1 MQFSEFSTYL
11 QELEGLSS
19 RLDMTAKLSALYKT
33 LSPQEMVEASYLLL
47 GRLVPLYQSLE
58 FQMSEK
64 MIVRALARLQP
75 EVEFDAADLFGEQA
89 DGALEQVQARF
100 KTLGDIGLV
109 AEAVMSEYWGENEAK
124 KTVTVSAVFD
134 QLVAIA
140 RAAGA
145 GSQEQKLELLVALLK
160 QLDPVSAKF
169 VTRIIVGKVRL
180 GFSTMTMLDALSW
193 AATGDKSET
202 KALDLAYQKKADIGL
217 LAQTY
222 LAEKDQ
228 AQRLIALDAY
238 AVEVG
243 VPVVPQLCQRLNSA
257 EEMIEKMTTVYAEPK
272 YDGLRVQIHLN
283 KKAAPGNQYA
293 VFTRSLEDAT
303 HMFPEIA
310 ELAGQLNADQVI
322 LDGEAIGYDR
332 ATGALLPFQDTITRK
347 RKHDV
352 AEVSADI
359 PLKFFIFDVLFVDGS
374 GYLDT
379 PLQERKD
386 VLDKLLIENEHF
398 VKTKFLTTS
407 DPKELE
413 EFHEEQLAEGL
424 EGMVVKQLDAPYQSG
439 RKGWSW
445 VKMKEKAGTQGKLTD
460 TIDGIVLGYYLGRGK
475 RTQFGLGALLVGIL
489 DTTNSGE
496 QIVTLAKTGTGMS
509 EAQLVELKELCDA
522 AQVADKPEQYVVH
535 KSLLPDVWVRPKVVV
550 ELAADEITTSKNHS
564 AGKALRFPRLL
575 KIRRDKTWEQAT
587 TTTELSSIVIEGASM
602 TV

>member
-19 RLDMTAKLSALYKT
+19 RLDMTAKLAKLYKA
-33 LSPQEMVEASYLLL
+33 LSPQEMAEASYLLL

-64 MIVRALARLQP
+64 MIVRALARVQP
-75 EVEFDAADLFGEQA
+75 EAESESTDLFGEQKG
-89 DGALEQVQARF
+89 GALEQVQARF

-109 AEAVMSEYWGENEAK
+109 AEAVLTEQ
-124 KTVTVSAVFD
+124 TSAASHQHTLSISKVF
-134 QLVAIA
+134 QELVAIA

-145 GSQEQKLELLVALLK
+145 GSQERKLELLVTLLK

-193 AATGDKSET
+193 AVVGDKSET

-222 LAEKDQ
+222 LAESDRVKRLQ
-228 AQRLIALDAY
+228 ALAEY
-238 AVEVG
+238 SVEVG
-243 VPVVPQLCQRLNSA
+243 IPVVPQLCQRLNSA

-272 YDGLRVQIHLN
+272 YDGLRVQIHCN
-283 KKAAPGNQYA
+283 KKAPNGSQYA

-303 HMFPEIA
+303 HMFPEVA
-310 ELAGQLNADQVI
+310 GLAAQLNADQVI

-352 AEVSADI
+352 AEVSAEM

-379 PLQERKD
+379 QLQERKA

-398 VKTKFLTTS
+398 VKTKLLTTS

-460 TIDGIVLGYYLGRGK
+460 TIDGVVLGYYVGRGK

-522 AQVADKPEQYVVH
+522 AKVANKPEQYVVH
-535 KSLLPDVWVRPKVVV
+535 KSLLPDVWVTPQIVV

-575 KIRRDKTWEQAT
+575 KIRHDKTWEQAT
-587 TTTELSSIVIEGASM
+587 TTTELAGIVIEGGE
-602 TV
+602 V

>member
-124 KTVTVSAVFD
+124 KTVSVSAVFD
-134 QLVAIA
+134 QLVSIA

-257 EEMIEKMTTVYAEPK
+257 EEMIEKMTTIYAEPK

-283 KKAAPGNQYA
+283 KKAAPGSQYA

>member
-89 DGALEQVQARF
+89 GGALEQVQARF

>member
-89 DGALEQVQARF
+89 GGALEQVQARF

-124 KTVTVSAVFD
+124 KTVSVSAVFD

-283 KKAAPGNQYA
+283 KKAAPGSQYA